1 MAELVLDDH
10 TPLEEETLATI
21 DTDKLWWSED
31 TQLVFVDLTSDGKYV
46 ALAALHGGFLLAKYD
61 KDHNCF
67 HPVRR
72 MGYVGQN
79 GLNHLFENNGLA
91 VA

>member
-46 ALAALHGGFLLAKYD
+46 ALAALHGGFLLAKYTG
-61 KDHNCF
+61 CF
-67 HPVRR
+67 TLLVIILK
-72 MGYVGQN
+72 QS
-79 GLNHLFENNGLA
+79 A
-91 VA
+91 